1 MSRSAK
7 VVLSATAVICSAGY
21 FLYMTKKY
29 GAKGAMRMIWEGDYM
44 SEENRDA
51 MDKLEKYSKKMPKII
66 KNIETVESWF
76 ELQKLNSID
85 SDKASFPISAE
96 IRKKTSNLSYEVD
109 TLASDVDSV
118 LSKDKC
124 EEVVKLKKET
134 SSELANIMSRLDI
147 VMNRLLESEA
157 NFIATEEEAKA
168 FYTAAAQSA
177 VRATEAKEY
186 HSKDTTA
193 RSSINGYS
201 IIA

>member
-1 MSRSAK
+1 
-7 VVLSATAVICSAGY
+7 
-21 FLYMTKKY
+21 
-29 GAKGAMRMIWEGDYM
+29 
-44 SEENRDA
+44 
-51 MDKLEKYSKKMPKII
+51 MDKLEKYSKKLPKII
-66 KNIETVESWF
+66 KKIETVESWF

-96 IRKKTSNLSYEVD
+96 IRKKTSNLSYQVD
-109 TLASDVDSV
+109 TLASDIDSV

-134 SSELANIMSRLDI
+134 SAELSNIMCRLD
-147 VMNRLLESEA
+147 VAMNKLLESEA

-168 FYTAAAQSA
+168 FYTEAVQSA
-177 VRATEAKEY
+177 FEANEAKE
-186 HSKDTTA
+186 HQSKGTTA